1 MMPSLDCFSYIQ
13 RGSSPLV
20 LVDFCGFSGVFFF
33 FFFFSC
39 YVILFYCPLD
49 SHASPTTRKQSLLL
63 WLLAAQ
69 GPIDAGASGRAGH
82 WPAPGESR
90 GTRGPLQGRDCL
102 HTPSPWPAPT
112 SVPVN
117 TSSNP
122 RVQSVH
128 PHPCLLGPHGPP
140 PVTRSLHH
148 LPATPA
154 PAALHH
160 APRLLSLKATL
171 CGHGPLGFL
180 PTP

>member
-1 MMPSLDCFSYIQ
+1 MVAGPGVRLGGPEPLPQFCPTPSCPGQVNSLDDNGVLIGNWSGDYSRGTNPSAWVGSVEILLSY
-13 RGSSPLV
+13 
-20 LVDFCGFSGVFFF
+20 
-33 FFFFSC
+33 
-39 YVILFYCPLD
+39 
-49 SHASPTTRKQSLLL
+49 H
-63 WLLAAQ
+63 AAQ
-69 GPIDAGASGRAGH
+69 GPMDARASGWAGD

-90 GTRGPLQGRDCL
+90 GTRGPLRGRDCL

-122 RVQSVH
+122 RIQSVH
-128 PHPCLLGPHGPP
+128 PHPCLPGPHGPP

-154 PAALHH
+154 PAAFHH

-180 PTP
+180 HTP

>member
-1 MMPSLDCFSYIQ
+1 MVFLGFCFF
-13 RGSSPLV
+13 L
-20 LVDFCGFSGVFFF
+20 FFF
-33 FFFFSC
+33 LLC
-39 YVILFYCPLD
+39 YFVLL
-49 SHASPTTRKQSLLL
+49 STRFACITNNKETQSLLL

-69 GPIDAGASGRAGH
+69 GPMDAGASGWAGD

-90 GTRGPLQGRDCL
+90 GTRGPLRGRDCL

-122 RVQSVH
+122 HVQSVH
-128 PHPCLLGPHGPP
+128 PHPCLPGPHGPP
-140 PVTRSLHH
+140 SVTRSLRH

-154 PAALHH
+154 LAALHH

-180 PTP
+180 RTP